1 MKILLPLVIAAFVV
15 AGFAYY
21 TLFTGPTIPEARNES
36 MATTPTPDRES
47 ADPTERQAFSGTGS
61 MYRLLE
67 RGDSLECAIEYTA
80 IDASVTG
87 TMFTDDGDLRGDFVV
102 PSPDLVSQSVRS
114 IIIEEGT
121 IYEWVD
127 LDGDV
132 SGSRQPAQFDAATL
146 ERLVSPVGLS
156 REVSYDC
163 LTWPQVDRTVF
174 TPPTNVLF
182 TDQSAAVVETGLIFD
197 GEEEF

>member
-1 MKILLPLVIAAFVV
+1 
-15 AGFAYY
+15 
-21 TLFTGPTIPEARNES
+21 
-36 MATTPTPDRES
+36 
-47 ADPTERQAFSGTGS
+47 
-61 MYRLLE
+61 
-67 RGDSLECAIEYTA
+67 
-80 IDASVTG
+80 
-87 TMFTDDGDLRGDFVV
+87 MFTDDGDLRGDFVV